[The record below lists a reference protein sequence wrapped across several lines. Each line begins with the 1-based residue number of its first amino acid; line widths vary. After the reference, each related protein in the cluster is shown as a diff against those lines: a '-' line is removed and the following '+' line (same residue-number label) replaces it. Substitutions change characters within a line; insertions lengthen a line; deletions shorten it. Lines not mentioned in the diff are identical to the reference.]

1 MGHWE
6 EQAQAHII
14 KIQCE
19 KQPHRGDKLKL
30 RADVSYS
37 EGNKPPSTLTPHFE
51 FGGVLKQ
58 D

>member
-6 EQAQAHII
+6 EQAQAHIVR
-14 KIQCE
+14 IQCE
-19 KQPHRGDKLKL
+19 KQPPRGYKLKP

-37 EGNKPPSTLTPHFE
+37 EVNKPPSTLTPHLG